1 MISLHMIIKV
11 TYATAVGIIVMNEYQ
26 YIKHGERIFELE
38 DGAQLSFSSRTNP
51 SVMELLKWG

>member
-1 MISLHMIIKV
+1 MIIKI
-11 TYATAVGIIVMNEYQ
+11 TYAIAVGIIVMNEYQ
-26 YIKHGERIFELE
+26 YIKHGVRIFELE